1 MQTLDAIKT
10 RRTIRK
16 FTEEPVSH
24 EVIEKIVEASAYAPS
39 WKNTQTA
46 RYIIIEETALKDRI
60 AREAVMG
67 FEWNTG
73 IILGAPVLV
82 VLASVPGKSGYE
94 KDGAYSTSKKDKWEM
109 FDAGIAAQTFQL
121 AAHEERRF
129 PRIFQDEGGANLLV
143 HRRCG
148 GREVGAHFHDGVV
161 PFDGLLKSELGAL
174 VDREEAARLA
184 LEYLGLERSRHRDQ
198 KNIVLQ

>member
-46 RYIIIEETALKDRI
+46 RYIIIEETALKNKI
-60 AREAVMG
+60 AKEAVMG

-94 KDGAYSTSKKDKWEM
+94 KDGAYSTSKRINGKGLMPVSLRRPSSSLLMNAESV
-109 FDAGIAAQTFQL
+109 QL
-121 AAHEERRF
+121 SWVFSMR
-129 PRIFQDEGGANLLV
+129 
-143 HRRCG
+143 
-148 GREVGAHFHDGVV
+148 
-161 PFDGLLKSELGAL
+161 
-174 VDREEAARLA
+174 
-184 LEYLGLERSRHRDQ
+184 
-198 KNIVLQ
+198 

>member
-109 FDAGIAAQTFQL
+109 FMPVS
-121 AAHEERRF
+121 RRR
-129 PRIFQDEGGANLLV
+129 PSSSLLMNV
-143 HRRCG
+143 
-148 GREVGAHFHDGVV
+148 ESV
-161 PFDGLLKSELGAL
+161 
-174 VDREEAARLA
+174 RLSWVFSM
-184 LEYLGLERSRHRDQ
+184 R
-198 KNIVLQ
+198 

>member
-16 FTEEPVSH
+16 FTEYPVSH

-46 RYIIIEETALKDRI
+46 RYIIIEETALKNKI
-60 AREAVMG
+60 AKEAVMG

-121 AAHEERRF
+121 AAHECGIGSVVMG
-129 PRIFQDEGGANLLV
+129 IFDEV
-143 HRRCG
+143 K
-148 GREVGAHFHDGVV
+148 V
-161 PFDGLLKSELGAL
+161 KEL
-174 VDREEAARLA
+174 
-184 LEYLGLERSRHRDQ
+184 LGLDDTLNVSALIASGHPAIQPTAPARNPVQELIQYR
-198 KNIVLQ
+198 

>member
-73 IILGAPVLV
+73 IILGGNDRQQYNCNNNQCCSLI
-82 VLASVPGKSGYE
+82 KS
-94 KDGAYSTSKKDKWEM
+94 
-109 FDAGIAAQTFQL
+109 
-121 AAHEERRF
+121 
-129 PRIFQDEGGANLLV
+129 
-143 HRRCG
+143 
-148 GREVGAHFHDGVV
+148 
-161 PFDGLLKSELGAL
+161 LLKSGILVLETALG
-174 VDREEAARLA
+174 LA
-184 LEYLGLERSRHRDQ
+184 L
-198 KNIVLQ
+198 

>member
-1 MQTLDAIKT
+1 MQ
-10 RRTIRK
+10 
-16 FTEEPVSH
+16 PVSH

-94 KDGAYSTSKKDKWEM
+94 KDG
-109 FDAGIAAQTFQL
+109 GII
-121 AAHEERRF
+121 E
-129 PRIFQDEGGANLLV
+129 LV
-143 HRRCG
+143 
-148 GREVGAHFHDGVV
+148 
-161 PFDGLLKSELGAL
+161 
-174 VDREEAARLA
+174 
-184 LEYLGLERSRHRDQ
+184 Y
-198 KNIVLQ
+198 IVLQSVVKPGITGFFKIDLHIKCYIYLS

>member
-16 FTEEPVSH
+16 FTEDPVSH
-24 EVIEKIVEASAYAPS
+24 EVIEKIVESSAYAPS

-46 RYIIIEETALKDRI
+46 RYIIIEETALKNKI
-60 AREAVMG
+60 AKEAVMG

-94 KDGAYSTSKKDKWEM
+94 KNGAYSTSKKDKWEM

-121 AAHEERRF
+121 AAHECGIGSVVMG
-129 PRIFQDEGGANLLV
+129 IFDEV
-143 HRRCG
+143 K
-148 GREVGAHFHDGVV
+148 V
-161 PFDGLLKSELGAL
+161 KEL
-174 VDREEAARLA
+174 
-184 LEYLGLERSRHRDQ
+184 LGLDDTLNVSALIAIGHPAIQPTAPARKSVQELIQYR
-198 KNIVLQ
+198 

>member
-16 FTEEPVSH
+16 FTEDPVSH

-46 RYIIIEETALKDRI
+46 RYIIIEETALKNKI
-60 AREAVMG
+60 AKEAVMG

-94 KDGAYSTSKKDKWEM
+94 KNG
-109 FDAGIAAQTFQL
+109 GII
-121 AAHEERRF
+121 E
-129 PRIFQDEGGANLLV
+129 LV
-143 HRRCG
+143 
-148 GREVGAHFHDGVV
+148 
-161 PFDGLLKSELGAL
+161 
-174 VDREEAARLA
+174 
-184 LEYLGLERSRHRDQ
+184 Y
-198 KNIVLQ
+198 IVLQSVVKPGITGFFKIDLHIKCYIYLS

>member
-24 EVIEKIVEASAYAPS
+24 EVIEKIVGASAYAPS

-109 FDAGIAAQTFQL
+109 L
-121 AAHEERRF
+121 MPVSLRR
-129 PRIFQDEGGANLLV
+129 PSSSLLMNAESV
-143 HRRCG
+143 
-148 GREVGAHFHDGVV
+148 
-161 PFDGLLKSELGAL
+161 
-174 VDREEAARLA
+174 RLSWVFSM
-184 LEYLGLERSRHRDQ
+184 R
-198 KNIVLQ
+198 

>member
-1 MQTLDAIKT
+1 MQ
-10 RRTIRK
+10 
-16 FTEEPVSH
+16 PVSH

-73 IILGAPVLV
+73 IILGAP
-82 VLASVPGKSGYE
+82 GKSGYE

-121 AAHEERRF
+121 AAHECGIGSVVMG
-129 PRIFQDEGGANLLV
+129 IFDETQVKEILSLDDSLNVSALIAIGHPAVSPTVPARKSVQELLQY
-143 HRRCG
+143 R
-148 GREVGAHFHDGVV
+148 
-161 PFDGLLKSELGAL
+161 
-174 VDREEAARLA
+174 
-184 LEYLGLERSRHRDQ
+184 
-198 KNIVLQ
+198 